1 MKTKNITFKNNYGL
15 DILYFENIKLLF
27 DNELKLIRFQLRI
40 EFEFFRA
47 NTLLEVEE
55 FDFMRL
61 HECLYK
67 MHNGQ
72 LKTFLFNLI
81 GEQFI
86 MKFELQENGQ
96 IKVSVILNN
105 SLFTGKLEFNYITDQ
120 SFIPDLLINSEI
132 SF

>member
-1 MKTKNITFKNNYGL
+1 MGSI
-15 DILYFENIKLLF
+15 I
-27 DNELKLIRFQLRI
+27 
-40 EFEFFRA
+40 
-47 NTLLEVEE
+47 E

-72 LKTFLFNLI
+72 LKTFLFNPI

-96 IKVSVILNN
+96 IKVSVTLNN

>member
-55 FDFMRL
+55 YNTPYF
-61 HECLYK
+61 
-67 MHNGQ
+67 
-72 LKTFLFNLI
+72 
-81 GEQFI
+81 
-86 MKFELQENGQ
+86 
-96 IKVSVILNN
+96 
-105 SLFTGKLEFNYITDQ
+105 
-120 SFIPDLLINSEI
+120 
-132 SF
+132 

>member
-1 MKTKNITFKNNYGL
+1 MNTKNIIFKNNYGL

-61 HECLYK
+61 NECLYK
-67 MHNGQ
+67 MYNGQ
-72 LKTFLFNLI
+72 LKTFLFNPI

-105 SLFTGKLEFNYITDQ
+105 SMFTGKLEFNYITDQ
-120 SFIPDLLINSEI
+120 SFIPDLLKNLEI

>member
-15 DILYFENIKLLF
+15 DILYFENIELLF

-55 FDFMRL
+55 FDFMKL
-61 HECLYK
+61 NECLYK
-67 MHNGQ
+67 MYNDQ
-72 LKTFLFNLI
+72 LKTFLFNPI

-105 SLFTGKLEFNYITDQ
+105 SLFTGKLKFNYITDQ
-120 SFIPDLLINSEI
+120 SFIPDLLKNLEI